1 MKIISV
7 KLHPNIFRVRGAAC
21 GCAANSRAADGS
33 AAAAPSQSV
42 SQFRRGPPALTT
54 PPPQRTAP
62 LPSVNTSTPR
72 GFWNFQASLLLFA
85 GAGKNET
92 NSPAVRCIASKRRRR
107 QTLKCDTWG
116 RRTRHDTHVDRAGP
130 LARAPQ
136 EDLYGAL
143 VRSELTNRADTF
155 SSFRVTTGTGLKP
168 PAQVQHVL

>member
-1 MKIISV
+1 MDARSMDNPDENHQCQITSKHFSG
-7 KLHPNIFRVRGAAC
+7 FGVRLAVA
-21 GCAANSRAADGS
+21 RRTAADGS

-143 VRSELTNRADTF
+143 VRSELTNRADTGI
-155 SSFRVTTGTGLKP
+155 VPLE
-168 PAQVQHVL
+168 

>member
-1 MKIISV
+1 MTCSRPFSFW
-7 KLHPNIFRVRGAAC
+7 LAA
-21 GCAANSRAADGS
+21 AALLG
-33 AAAAPSQSV
+33 AAAPSQSV

-143 VRSELTNRADTF
+143 VRSELTNRADTGIVPLLSDYRNRF
-155 SSFRVTTGTGLKP
+155 KTSGTGTARTLN
-168 PAQVQHVL
+168 